1 MLATA
6 ILNTGREKRAMNF
19 VIGNYGYK
27 SRAGGLRQTQT
38 NLLTDIE
45 TFELWEVEHT
55 RSKTV
60 EIIILVDYAF
70 E

>member
-1 MLATA
+1 
-6 ILNTGREKRAMNF
+6 MNF

-27 SRAGGLRQTQT
+27 SRAGGLRQSQT

-45 TFELWEVEHT
+45 TFELWEVEH
-55 RSKTV
+55 RRYKTV
-60 EIIILVDYAF
+60 ELIILVDYAF

>member
-1 MLATA
+1 
-6 ILNTGREKRAMNF
+6 MNF

-60 EIIILVDYAF
+60 EIIIPVDYAF
-70 E
+70 